1 MNLEF
6 RNSKVSN
13 EPNKIVNSVEMEI
26 TGKNSIQNTI
36 LNDKMNNTDKTHDDV
51 VYHGIRSMIRKN
63 KSI

>member
-1 MNLEF
+1 MNLEY

-36 LNDKMNNTDKTHDDV
+36 LNDKMNNTVKTHDD
-51 VYHGIRSMIRKN
+51 VYHGIRSMIRN
-63 KSI
+63 INQCE